1 MDYGAVESQPPP
13 RPAGPQRAPSSRAR
27 AGALV
32 FAATVF
38 VAALAFSSSSSPF
51 GNIGPTARSFST
63 TVSKLLATD
72 DDASPMPSEEESSP
86 TPSPY
91 VTDTNPPTMHSHEGN
106 DAPPPPTA
114 MPTLPPPPSPSPTAK
129 ATPHPTAKATIK
141 NIYPAPTASMLYTSH
156 GHTPKPTTPVGS
168 AQAPAPTA
176 LPPGATPK
184 PTVPNALTDTMPPT
198 QHSHEGD
205 KAPPPPTA
213 QPTQSMAGAP
223 PGATPKPTVPAG
235 DGSAQAPAPTP
246 LPPATPKPTV
256 PTDLMDTNPPTQHSH
271 EGNHAPPPPTAQPTA
286 AMATAAANS
295 AASGPR

>member
-91 VTDTNPPTMHSHEGN
+91 VTDTNPPT
-106 DAPPPPTA
+106 
-114 MPTLPPPPSPSPTAK
+114 
-129 ATPHPTAKATIK
+129 
-141 NIYPAPTASMLYTSH
+141 
-156 GHTPKPTTPVGS
+156 
-168 AQAPAPTA
+168 
-176 LPPGATPK
+176 
-184 PTVPNALTDTMPPT
+184 
-198 QHSHEGD
+198 
-205 KAPPPPTA
+205 
-213 QPTQSMAGAP
+213 
-223 PGATPKPTVPAG
+223 
-235 DGSAQAPAPTP
+235 
-246 LPPATPKPTV
+246 
-256 PTDLMDTNPPTQHSH
+256 QHSH